1 MNFKPFQPG
10 PKLETVRGYVDPG
23 ERLCRLI
30 ADNAV
35 GFAGGFAAPDSLFD
49 DCHQIARQHGHEY
62 LLGIGMKQI
71 GVDPEFGPVFSR
83 NPRASVAEFYR
94 VQEARERELTNE
106 ADDAQAA

>member
-1 MNFKPFQPG
+1 MNFKPFQPA
-10 PKLETVRGYVDPG
+10 PKQEIVRGYIDPA
-23 ERLCRLI
+23 ERLCGLI

-35 GFAGGFAAPDSLFD
+35 GFTGGFAAPDSLFE
-49 DCHQIARQHGHEY
+49 DCHLIARQHAHEY
-62 LLGIGMKQI
+62 LVCIGMTQI

-83 NPRASVAEFYR
+83 DHRASVSEFFR